1 MSAEVSDTAWAAE
14 VRVDAAVL
22 VRMESAVVT
31 DWTTSAW
38 AAEVWVDG
46 APAARSEL
54 VRLEVAVLVTDW

>member
-22 VRMESAVVT
+22 VRMESAVVM

-38 AAEVWVDG
+38 AAEVGVDG
-46 APAARSEL
+46 APVARAEL